1 MRARLLAHDPPMAW
15 KATTRIL
22 ELIREAASGNSN
34 QRCDISTSSP
44 TYDSVRLGAVFQQ
57 VAPAERP
64 DDGLDRGVVATSSIQ
79 TFIDIYQLHS
89 F

>member
-1 MRARLLAHDPPMAW
+1 MAW
-15 KATTRIL
+15 KGTARIL
-22 ELIREAASGNSN
+22 ELIREAAPGNSN

-44 TYDSVRLGAVFQQ
+44 TYDSVSLGAVFQQ

-79 TFIDIYQLHS
+79 AFIDIYQYIH